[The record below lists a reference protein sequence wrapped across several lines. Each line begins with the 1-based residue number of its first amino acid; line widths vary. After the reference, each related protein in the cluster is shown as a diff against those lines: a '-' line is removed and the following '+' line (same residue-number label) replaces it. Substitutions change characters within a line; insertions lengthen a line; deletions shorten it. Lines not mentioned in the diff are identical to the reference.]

1 MFLYFQLHQR
11 IFFNI
16 NSVCF
21 SKVSFIFAIMLRLL
35 NTFQL
40 FILAGLISCPNYASF
55 GQESCTVTFS
65 GQVLSEGK
73 HMPVAFASVYFPQME
88 TGVQTDQEGYF
99 TIKVPCNKS
108 FNLEVSQ
115 VDFQKELLTIVTSRE
130 KLQKDIYLE
139 EKDQLLSSVTVHAHK
154 KEQVLQ
160 SNVESTLSIKA
171 LQKLKGKSLS
181 EAVSTLPGVYNIK
194 TGPGINKPM
203 IHGLYGSR
211 IQVVNNE
218 VAQMGQ
224 QWGVDHAPEIDPFV
238 ASRITVVKGAAAIKY
253 GPRAIGGVLLLEPE
267 PLLPDSSIHGSLD
280 LIGFTNGRGG
290 IGSGMVSG
298 SILTENESFNWRVQ
312 ASGKKSGD
320 QQTADYNLT
329 NTGSNELNFSL
340 AGNYINDKFQADLFY
355 SRFQTEIGILRGAHV
370 GNVDDFFEALYRRPP
385 FYTEPFSYEINNP
398 RQEVVHHLFKAKL
411 HKDWEGKGAID
422 FIYGFQQN
430 NRKEF
435 DIRRSSDDQRASVD
449 LQLNSHV
456 AKLSFQHDPIWR
468 NLSGNIGLDY
478 EYQNNQNVP
487 GTGTRPLIPNYS
499 SLQGGI
505 FITETWAEESW
516 SAEAGIRYDR
526 MNLDVLKFNEQ
537 EELINPTH
545 QYNMISALVGGAYSF
560 NRSLVYK
567 GNVSLSERAP
577 NVNELYS
584 QGLHHSVAAIEE
596 GDANLQSEFSAKII
610 NSLQLRW
617 SEKLKLN
624 VDGHFSRIDNYIYL
638 QPTVP
643 RLTIR
648 GAFPVYQYRQTL
660 ATIYGFDA
668 IGSYELFHHFSI
680 NSKASVI
687 RGYDQ
692 SNDLPLIFMPADRW
706 ENTLT
711 WRLTNTL
718 SFNEIEFNLSG
729 LQVFEQ
735 SRAPITEVEAYEQ
748 APVPVPEG
756 YFVTNF
762 SIDTER
768 QLKNAQLNIGLSIY
782 NVMNTNYTDYL
793 NRLRFYAGETG
804 RNIELRINYIF

>member
-1 MFLYFQLHQR
+1 
-11 IFFNI
+11 
-16 NSVCF
+16 
-21 SKVSFIFAIMLRLL
+21 MLRLL
-35 NTFQL
+35 SGIQL
-40 FILAGLISCPNYASF
+40 FFLTVLLISPGSLLFAQGNCR
-55 GQESCTVTFS
+55 TTFS
-65 GQVLSEGK
+65 GQVLSEGD
-73 HMPVAFASVYFPQME
+73 HLPVAFATLYFPSIE
-88 TGVQTDQEGYF
+88 TGVQTDEKGNF
-99 TIKVPCNKS
+99 TIDIPCNQS

-115 VDFQKELLTIVTSRE
+115 VDFEKRLVEIVTSSE
-130 KLQKDIYLE
+130 TLKKEIYLQ
-139 EKDQLLSSVTVHAHK
+139 EKDQLMSSVTVHAHK
-154 KEQVLQ
+154 REQVLQ
-160 SNVESTLSIKA
+160 SNVESTLTVRELK
-171 LQKLKGKSLS
+171 KLKGKSLS

-211 IQVVNNE
+211 IQVINNE

-238 ASRITVVKGAAAIKY
+238 ASRITIVKGAAAIKY

-267 PLLPDSSIHGSLD
+267 PLVPDSAMHGSID
-280 LIGFTNGRGG
+280 LIGFTNGRGA

-298 SILTENESFNWRVQ
+298 SVFTKKSGESFNLRAQ

-320 QQTADYNLT
+320 LRTADYNLT

-340 AGNYINDKFQADLFY
+340 AGNYINDNFQADLFY

-385 FYTEPFSYEINNP
+385 FYTKDFSYDINNP
-398 RQEVVHHLFKAKL
+398 RQEVVHNLLKAKL
-411 HKDWEGKGAID
+411 HKDWEGKGALD

-435 DIRRSSDDQRASVD
+435 DIRRSSDDNRASVD
-449 LQLNSHV
+449 LQLQSHV
-456 AKLSFQHDPIWR
+456 AKLSYQHEPIWG
-468 NLSGNIGLDY
+468 NLSGSVGVDY
-478 EYQNNQNVP
+478 EYQNNQNLP

-499 SLQGGI
+499 SFQAGVFL
-505 FITETWAEESW
+505 TELWEQKLW

-526 MNLDVLKFNEQ
+526 MNLDVLKFNDQ
-537 EELINPTH
+537 DQLINPTH
-545 QYNMISALVGGAYSF
+545 QYNMFSALVGGAYNFS
-560 NRSLVYK
+560 RMLVYK
-567 GNVSLSERAP
+567 GNISVSERAP

-638 QPTVP
+638 QPTAP

-648 GAFPVYQYRQTL
+648 GAFPVYEYQQTL

-680 NSKASVI
+680 NTKASVI

-692 SNDLPLIFMPADRW
+692 TNDLPLIFMPADRW

-711 WRLTNTL
+711 WRLTNTF
-718 SFNEIEFNLSG
+718 SFKEIEFNLSG
-729 LQVFEQ
+729 LKVFEQ
-735 SRAPITEVEAYEQ
+735 TRAPITEVEAYEQ

-756 YFVTNF
+756 YFITNF
-762 SIDTER
+762 SVDTER

-782 NVMNTNYTDYL
+782 NLMNTSYTDYL

>member
-1 MFLYFQLHQR
+1 
-11 IFFNI
+11 
-16 NSVCF
+16 
-21 SKVSFIFAIMLRLL
+21 MLRLL
-35 NTFQL
+35 NNIQL
-40 FILAGLISCPNYASF
+40 FIVAVLIVCPNYLLSA
-55 GQESCTVTFS
+55 QENCTITFS
-65 GQVLSEGK
+65 GQVLSEGE
-73 HMPVAFASVYFPQME
+73 HVPVAFASIYFPQME
-88 TGVQTDQEGYF
+88 TGVQTNEEGYF
-99 TIKVPCNKS
+99 TINVPCNKPL
-108 FNLEVSQ
+108 NIEVSQ
-115 VDFQKELLTIVTSRE
+115 VDFQKKFLRIETLRE
-130 KLQKDIYLE
+130 KLQKEIYLQ
-139 EKDQLLSSVTVHAHK
+139 EKDQLMSAVTVHAHR

-160 SNVESTLSIKA
+160 SNVESTLTINE

-211 IQVVNNE
+211 IQVINNE

-238 ASRITVVKGAAAIKY
+238 ASRITVVKGAGAIKY

-290 IGSGMVSG
+290 IGSGMLSG
-298 SILTENESFNWRVQ
+298 SIITEEKNESFNWRVQ

-340 AGNYINDKFQADLFY
+340 AGNYINDNFQADLFY

-398 RQEVVHHLFKAKL
+398 RQEVVHHLLKAKL

-456 AKLSFQHDPIWR
+456 AKLNFQHDPVWGH
-468 NLSGNIGLDY
+468 LTGNIGIDY

-487 GTGTRPLIPNYS
+487 GTGTRSLIPNYS
-499 SLQGGI
+499 SFQTGI
-505 FITETWAEESW
+505 FITETWVDKNW
-516 SAEAGIRYDR
+516 NLEAGARYDR
-526 MNLDVLKFNEQ
+526 MLLDVLRFNTSD
-537 EELINPTH
+537 ELVNPTH
-545 QYNMISALVGGAYSF
+545 NYNMLSAIVGGSYRFSEQ
-560 NRSLVYK
+560 LTYK
-567 GNVSLSERAP
+567 GNFSISERAP

-596 GDANLQSEFSAKII
+596 GDDDLQSEFSAKII

-617 SEKLKLN
+617 SDKLKLN
-624 VDGHFSRIDNYIYL
+624 VDGHFSRINNYIYL
-638 QPTVP
+638 QPTEP

-648 GAFPVYQYRQTL
+648 GAFPVYQYQQTL

-668 IGSYELFHHFSI
+668 IGSYELFHHLSI

-687 RGYDQ
+687 RGSDQ

-729 LQVFEQ
+729 LKVFEQ
-735 SRAPITEVEAYEQ
+735 TRAPITEVEAYEQ

-768 QLKNAQLNIGLSIY
+768 QLKNAQLNVGFSIY
-782 NVMNTNYTDYL
+782 NLMNTNYTDYL